1 MPLDRRIILR
11 ESARALTFALLAF
24 GTLTCQVHNAED
36 RSVPPSTPTLS
47 TWPNTLEGRV
57 LEVDG
62 GTLFVAWGNEKFR
75 LTTSAAT
82 LVWDGIPWVADVPT
96 RVDDFVFAQGIWKR
110 DHSFDARKLYVNIV
124 NLRGETSDVTP
135 RGESATFLLA
145 DQYQH
150 TDTIAIFPLTEIY
163 EGTGTKFTYE
173 QEHLLPS
180 NGSYVEVIGR
190 KMADGS
196 IMAVNI
202 TLSSSQSQSDPTAE
216 AEESARQEAI
226 RLALVV
232 GQSWGERNPQ
242 VVGVRRESHEDF
254 LKQMELDGETVVVA
268 GTSDLWV
275 VDLQGTFVPRRVLR
289 DVTWHCDA
297 MFVAIQSAN
306 NEVIGAG
313 CRDTI
318 FGTATTIG
326 LAPAGNSSPLPFF
339 PRQKDPHPDSMA
351 ALLVGK
357 LVVADSCIRVN
368 TSTGR
373 SFLPIWPLTYSLRTH
388 GSAIEVVDG
397 NGQFVGRI
405 GEEVRLGGGI
415 MTGDITRYLLEAL
428 PQYCR
433 DPYWIVATVPVR

>member
-1 MPLDRRIILR
+1 M
-11 ESARALTFALLAF
+11 FALLAF
-24 GTLTCQVHNAED
+24 GTLSCQVPNAESH
-36 RSVPPSTPTLS
+36 SVPPSTPTLS
-47 TWPNTLEGRV
+47 AWPNTVEGRV

-62 GTLFVAWGNEKFR
+62 STLFVASGTDRVR

-124 NLRGETSDVTP
+124 NLRGKTSAVTP
-135 RGESATFLLA
+135 QGERATFLLA
-145 DQYQH
+145 DQYQN
-150 TDTIAIFPLTEIY
+150 TDAIAILPLTEIY
-163 EGTGTKFTYE
+163 EGTGAKFTYE
-173 QEHLLPS
+173 QKHVLPS
-180 NGSYVEVIGR
+180 NGSYLEVIGR
-190 KMADGS
+190 QMADGS

-202 TLSSSQSQSDPTAE
+202 TLSPSQSQSAPTVDVEENARKE
-216 AEESARQEAI
+216 AV
-226 RLALVV
+226 RLALAV

-242 VVGVRRESHEDF
+242 VVAVRKESTDDF
-254 LKQMELDGETVVVA
+254 VKQLEAQGETATIA
-268 GTSDLWV
+268 GSGDLWI
-275 VDLQGTFVPRRVLR
+275 VDLRGRFIPNRAPLG
-289 DVTWHCDA
+289 VTWHCDS
-297 MFVAIQSAN
+297 MFVAIQSGS
-306 NEVIGAG
+306 NEVTGAG

-318 FGTATTIG
+318 LVTATAIG

-373 SFLPIWPLTYSLRTH
+373 SFLPIWPLTYSLQTH
-388 GSAIEVVDG
+388 GGATEVVDG
-397 NGQFVGRI
+397 NGQFIGRI
-405 GEEVRLGGGI
+405 GEEVKLGGGI
-415 MTGDITRYLLEAL
+415 MTGDISRYLLETL
-428 PQYCR
+428 PEYCR